1 MALVDLSNAF
11 PHHIKHFLSTKY
23 FFIDRTGWEFPKYL
37 EMLKQFDIYKAEE
50 DYINL
55 KLEEPVDFGDF
66 PVTFLCLCVDISKIN
81 SILVHLEPTII
92 GLHKMTSE
100 IIIYYDRI
108 FIMSTHDVISINIP

>member
-1 MALVDLSNAF
+1 MSPN
-11 PHHIKHFLSTKY
+11 Y

-66 PVTFLCLCVDISKIN
+66 PVTFLLRCVDISRIK
-81 SILVHLEPTII
+81 SILVHLEPTVI

-100 IIIYYDRI
+100 IIFYYDRI
-108 FIMSTHDVISINIP
+108 FMITTHHVISINIA